1 MIPRTFLSTYAVNGQ
16 QQMVVAFLDN
26 ITGLTRWVD
35 YIPVK
40 LAQGGRENSYDNNG
54 FIDVAV
60 VAKSLTSVP
69 FKDYV
74 PVYADT
80 AATDAWQVNF
90 TGYIPYGYAGSGDA
104 SLMLDF
110 TSNFQAFDS
119 RITFTRASNATYFN
133 SAGLLTNTSF
143 NALTYSNNL
152 ENAAWT
158 KTAATVT
165 ANVTTGPFGVVDAE
179 RLTEDTATS
188 DHKISQTT
196 ASSVATQQVF
206 SIYAK
211 ADTRSVL
218 ALLMNNGAS
227 GSAQFLN
234 FDLAAGTATGSPNT
248 SVGWTG
254 ATASIVSV
262 GNGWYRCIL
271 TANSA
276 GTAGI
281 TATASI
287 VVGGST
293 NYTGDGTSGLF
304 LYGAQLQ
311 TGVISAYIP
320 TTTVANSTPRLD
332 YDPATLAAQGLLIEE
347 QRVNLLTYSNYFDNA
362 AWLTASAAV
371 TANVTTS
378 PTGNVE
384 AHKLIATAASA
395 NHYITSG
402 NLTISAGATV
412 TASVYVKAAEYNTI
426 RVTAYNSAVTS
437 GFRVDANLSTVTGT
451 TGTLG
456 TGSATGSSV
465 TSVGG
470 GWYRVTVSGTIDASS
485 TAIVMWVQMLAAG
498 VTPFLGDGS
507 SGIFVFGAQL
517 EAGAFA
523 TSYAPSVNT
532 FTSRSTTGSYFD
544 SVGVLQSAAIN
555 VARNTYNPAKLA
567 AQPFLLLEEART
579 NSIRNN
585 TMVGAVAGTP
595 GTIPTNWDVAV
606 SGTGI
611 TQQVIG
617 TGTEDGITYID
628 IKFSGTGSGSSV
640 PQIRPETTTQ
650 IVAATGQTWAA
661 SYYLRIVGG
670 STTGC
675 IGTFQQIW
683 QERDA
688 AGVSLTTVGV
698 TIADPTTAALRTQ
711 RSILTRTLTDAGTAR
726 LTNRIQW
733 TFTNGVAVDITLRIG
748 LPQLEQGAFATSVIP
763 TSTVAL
769 TRAAD
774 LSSSA
779 QATRAADNAVMTGT
793 NFSSWFNAAEGTIYA
808 NAATLGYTGSIYNSV
823 VSLTDTAIST
833 AWLILSYG
841 GNTQFSRRNNSTN
854 AVTITAA
861 VAPGTAVH
869 RVAGGYSNTTS
880 DAASADGAAAVTA
893 AQLTTGYSDLAV
905 LRIGAFAANP
915 SYLNGHIRS
924 ITYYPRRLS
933 DAELQS
939 LTT

>member
-179 RLTEDTATS
+179 SLTEDTATS
-188 DHKISQTT
+188 DHKIAQAT
-196 ASSVATQQVF
+196 ASSVATQQTF

-218 ALLMNNGAS
+218 SLTMNNTS
-227 GSAQFLN
+227 GNAQFNN
-234 FDLAAGTATGSPNT
+234 FDLTAGTATGSPTT
-248 SVGWTG
+248 SLGWTG

-271 TANSA
+271 TANSS

-281 TATASI
+281 TATTAM

-293 NYTGDGTSGLF
+293 SYTGNGTSGLF

-332 YDPATLAAQGLLIEE
+332 YNPATLAAQGLLIEE
-347 QRVNLLTYSNYFDNA
+347 QRVNLLTYSSDFDNA
-362 AWLTASAAV
+362 GWTKTNATVS
-371 TANVTTS
+371 ANVVAS
-378 PTGNVE
+378 PTGNVDADALIE
-384 AHKLIATAASA
+384 DTATTFHSINFAGTSFTSGSAYTLSVFAKLNTRSILQLTPGSGAFSTGPYANFNLTTGVVSATGAGATATIQNVGSGWYRCTMTATADTTATALVFITLQSSATAARLA
-395 NHYITSG
+395 IYTGDGTSG
-402 NLTISAGATV
+402 IYL
-412 TASVYVKAAEYNTI
+412 Y
-426 RVTAYNSAVTS
+426 
-437 GFRVDANLSTVTGT
+437 
-451 TGTLG
+451 
-456 TGSATGSSV
+456 
-465 TSVGG
+465 
-470 GWYRVTVSGTIDASS
+470 
-485 TAIVMWVQMLAAG
+485 
-498 VTPFLGDGS
+498 
-507 SGIFVFGAQL
+507 GAQL

-532 FTSRSTTGSYFD
+532 FTSRSTTGTFFD
-544 SVGVLQSAAIN
+544 SAGVLQRAAIN
-555 VARNTYNPAKLA
+555 VARNTYNPANLA

-579 NSIRNN
+579 NLLTYSEQFDNAVWTKNAATVTANATIAPDGTVTADKLVENTATSDHSMRGQTVSVSSGATYTQSIYLKAGERTKAQFYYVGGTEIFIVDLITGQVTINAGSPIVNVTPIGNGWFRIAYVQVASSTSLVACYFGMYTNN
-585 TMVGAVAGTP
+585 IAYTGDG
-595 GTIPTNWDVAV
+595 V
-606 SGTGI
+606 SGLYMWG
-611 TQQVIG
+611 
-617 TGTEDGITYID
+617 
-628 IKFSGTGSGSSV
+628 
-640 PQIRPETTTQ
+640 
-650 IVAATGQTWAA
+650 A
-661 SYYLRIVGG
+661 
-670 STTGC
+670 
-675 IGTFQQIW
+675 
-683 QERDA
+683 
-688 AGVSLTTVGV
+688 
-698 TIADPTTAALRTQ
+698 
-711 RSILTRTLTDAGTAR
+711 
-726 LTNRIQW
+726 
-733 TFTNGVAVDITLRIG
+733 
-748 LPQLEQGAFATSVIP
+748 QLEAGAFATSVIP
-763 TSTVAL
+763 TTTTAL

-779 QATRAADNAVMTGT
+779 QATRAADVASVNTLSPWYNASEGTLYSESLLTRQNAVADNQTATIRNPANTSQIKLLYRGSGATGQLVIDT
-793 NFSSWFNAAEGTIYA
+793 AVIQADLTATGVIPANTTVKMALAYAANNFAASGNGGAVVTDASGTVPSGLDQM
-808 NAATLGYTGSIYNSV
+808 TLGANNFNGY
-823 VSLTDTAIST
+823 L
-833 AWLILSYG
+833 
-841 GNTQFSRRNNSTN
+841 RR
-854 AVTITAA
+854 
-861 VAPGTAVH
+861 
-869 RVAGGYSNTTS
+869 
-880 DAASADGAAAVTA
+880 
-893 AQLTTGYSDLAV
+893 
-905 LRIGAFAANP
+905 
-915 SYLNGHIRS
+915 
-924 ITYYPRRLS
+924 ITYYPRALS
-933 DAELQS
+933 NAELQS